1 MVAFISK
8 KVLRL
13 GFYEVSE
20 DIEELEEDNLVQFDV
35 DKTMRT
41 IYSALMASATKSD
54 GFTQARRAITILS
67 SFQEEVK
74 AEMMSPPLNVDIK
87 FNLSGRIV
95 EYNLIV
101 CELTGAIEMLNN
113 FITILEQIKGIEDVP
128 HAEIFQ

>member
-20 DIEELEEDNLVQFDV
+20 DIDEREEDNLVQFDV

-41 IYSALMASATKSD
+41 IYSALMASAVKSD

-74 AEMMSPPLNVDIK
+74 AEMMSSPLNVDIK
-87 FNLSGRIV
+87 FNLSGRNV
-95 EYNLIV
+95 EFNLIV
-101 CELTGAIEMLNN
+101 SLGTRQLLDDTLC
-113 FITILEQIKGIEDVP
+113 
-128 HAEIFQ
+128 